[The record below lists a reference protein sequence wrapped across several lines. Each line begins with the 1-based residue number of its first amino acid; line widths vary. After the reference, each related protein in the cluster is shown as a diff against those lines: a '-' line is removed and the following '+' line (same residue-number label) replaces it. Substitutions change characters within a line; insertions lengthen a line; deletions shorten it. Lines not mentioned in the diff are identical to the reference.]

1 MLGLSLVTAAG
12 LLYRALMLSS
22 ELARRW
28 KLGSEVIPFEGEGSE
43 DKEMERIMA
52 INLVAKSHRD
62 FFLFETFRRNNSDLV
77 VRQALLAVKRLKDSK
92 KKK

>member
-12 LLYRALMLSS
+12 ILYRVVMLSS
-22 ELARRW
+22 EFARQW
-28 KLGSEVIPFEGEGSE
+28 KLDNEVIKFEGPNCE
-43 DKEMERIMA
+43 DKQMERQMA